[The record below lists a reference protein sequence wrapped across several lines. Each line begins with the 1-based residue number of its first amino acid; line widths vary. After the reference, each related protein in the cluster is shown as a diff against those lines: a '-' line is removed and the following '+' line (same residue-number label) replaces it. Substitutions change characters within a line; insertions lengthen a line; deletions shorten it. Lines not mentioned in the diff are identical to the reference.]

1 MNLFENK
8 LPVRLIERLEQRMNY
23 VLFPDVWYTSTKE
36 CIVSIT
42 ESDSIT
48 EAIVHV
54 KNTGAMVFSVQKEGS
69 ESDIAWEGDLP
80 F

>member
-1 MNLFENK
+1 
-8 LPVRLIERLEQRMNY
+8 MNY

-36 CIVSIT
+36 CTVSIT

-48 EAIVHV
+48 EAIVQV
-54 KNTGAMVFSVQKEGS
+54 KNTGTMVFSVQKEGS
-69 ESDIAWEGDLP
+69 EGDIPWEGDLP